1 METIDKVA
9 AETTSTATENV
20 VVTDGNATQEN
31 ATTAQQDAV
40 QSDIERMEDLV
51 AQLKETGGDLCK
63 DEIAS
68 LEAKLEEMK
77 AAAAAALEEAV
88 NDVKEAEQT
97 FIQKY
102 GSDIVESAKIAALLL
117 LLGKAFGAF

>member
-20 VVTDGNATQEN
+20 VVTDGSATQEN

>member
-20 VVTDGNATQEN
+20 VVTDGGTTQEN
-31 ATTAQQDAV
+31 ATTAQPGAV
-40 QSDIERMEDLV
+40 QSDIERMDALI
-51 AQLKETGGDLCK
+51 AQLKETGGELCK

-77 AAAAAALEEAV
+77 AAAAAALEEV
-88 NDVKEAEQT
+88 VEEVKEAEQT
-97 FIQKY
+97 FIQQY
-102 GSDIVESAKIAALLL
+102 GKDIVESAKITALLL